1 LIADRARF
9 SAVRKL
15 EKTSGVRLPDFAFHG
30 AFLEKVSTAID
41 YEHLDRKLRQQLLN
55 FFQDFLR
62 CGCRDS
68 PLCGCPERLFALRII
83 ELRETGL
90 DHRQISAE
98 LLDEYGIEIYPADI
112 LGFLEDSVHVLE
124 AVRDVA
130 ELEGEEAMAQDASVH
145 IGHIA
150 Q

>member
-1 LIADRARF
+1 MIADRARF
-9 SAVRKL
+9 YAVRKL
-15 EKTSGVRLPDFAFHG
+15 EKTAGIRLPGFAFHG
-30 AFLEKVSTAID
+30 AFLEKVSTAINYD
-41 YEHLDRKLRQQLLN
+41 HLDRKLREQLLN

-62 CGCRDS
+62 CGCRHS
-68 PLCGCPERLFALRII
+68 PLCGCPERRFALRIL
-83 ELRETGL
+83 ELREQRL

-124 AVRDVA
+124 AIRDVA
-130 ELEGEEAMAQDASVH
+130 EIEGNETMAHEASVH